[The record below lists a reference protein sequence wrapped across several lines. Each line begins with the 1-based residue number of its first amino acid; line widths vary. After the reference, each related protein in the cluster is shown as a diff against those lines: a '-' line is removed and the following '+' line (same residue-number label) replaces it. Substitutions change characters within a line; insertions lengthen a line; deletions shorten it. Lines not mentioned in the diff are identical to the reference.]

1 MSNLVDNQSNMYAEQ
16 RSENVKP
23 LAVIFAIGGVW
34 DTIAGLLFLFLI
46 GNGRAITSPA
56 TDPFY
61 AVFLGSFFLC
71 FAWIQFV
78 SSTNIKKYA
87 VNIGCLVF
95 GRILYV
101 VLLYYSMLFIEG
113 FPSTFWFTGII
124 DSLLV
129 VAYFIAARIGKLN
142 FRLLFIPGKE

>member
-1 MSNLVDNQSNMYAEQ
+1 MENIKVKNL
-16 RSENVKP
+16 KP

-34 DTIAGLLFLFLI
+34 DTVAGLLYLFLI
-46 GNGRAITSPA
+46 GNGRTIDTPA

-101 VLLYYSMLFIEG
+101 VLLYYSMLFIEC

>member
-1 MSNLVDNQSNMYAEQ
+1 MKNLKVKNL
-16 RSENVKP
+16 KP
-23 LAVIFAIGGVW
+23 LAVIFAIGGAW
-34 DTIAGLLFLFLI
+34 DTIAGVLYLFLI
-46 GNGRAITSPA
+46 GNERVIGTPA

-129 VAYFIAARIGKLN
+129 VAYFIATRIGKLN